1 MRRRQETKESQQR
14 RGWRRRRKRMEDR
27 EEEARQNAGNKEGR
41 WRAAVSLS
49 GPRLQGDGVIRALAI
64 RLNYPMPR

>member
-1 MRRRQETKESQQR
+1 
-14 RGWRRRRKRMEDR
+14 MEDR

-49 GPRLQGDGVIRALAI
+49 ESRLQGDGVIRAFAI